1 MKIYRIEIITNE
13 EGLQEDPKESIDIG
27 EFTIDKQIKLDL
39 RDIKGNKIDIYNR
52 IQNEILKIFFPYENR
67 NNG

>member
-13 EGLQEDPKESIDIG
+13 EGLQEDPMKPIDIG